1 MKIKFAGLI
10 LVASLAALP
19 ISMMTG
25 CAVTSGRES
34 AGEYVDD
41 KTMSTKIK
49 TALARDPEVKAH
61 QVNVTT
67 FRGSVQLAGFV
78 DSQAQKDRAT
88 EIIKNM
94 EGVKELHNDLVV
106 ATGRASGDPLKTDAN
121 ADTDIKAETKIKA
134 EDGTIK
140 GEVDVDK
147 K

>member
-67 FRGSVQLAGFV
+67 FRGSVQLSGFV

-106 ATGRASGDPLKTDAN
+106 ATGRASGDQLKTDT
-121 ADTDIKAETKIKA
+121 DTEIKGETKIKA
-134 EDGTIK
+134 EDGAIK

>member
-67 FRGSVQLAGFV
+67 FRGSVQLSGFV

-106 ATGRASGDPLKTDAN
+106 ATGRASGDQLKTDT
-121 ADTDIKAETKIKA
+121 DTEIKGETKIKA

>member
-1 MKIKFAGLI
+1 
-10 LVASLAALP
+10 
-19 ISMMTG
+19 MMTG

-41 KTMSTKIK
+41 KTLGTKIK
-49 TALARDPEVKAH
+49 TALTRDPTVKAH
-61 QVNVTT
+61 QVNVTA
-67 FRGSVQLAGFV
+67 FRGAVQLSGFV
-78 DSQAQKDRAT
+78 DSQEQKDRAT

-106 ATGRASGDPLKTDAN
+106 ATGRASGDLKADAN
-121 ADTDIKAETKIKA
+121 TDTEIKGETKIKA

>member
-1 MKIKFAGLI
+1 
-10 LVASLAALP
+10 
-19 ISMMTG
+19 MMTG

-41 KTMSTKIK
+41 RTLSTKVK
-49 TALARDPEVKAH
+49 TALTRDPMVKAN
-61 QVNVTT
+61 QVNVTA
-67 FRGSVQLAGFV
+67 FRGAVQLSGFV
-78 DSQAQKDRAT
+78 DSQEQKARAT
-88 EIIKNM
+88 EIIQNM

-106 ATGRASGDPLKTDAN
+106 ATGRSSSDTLKSDAN
-121 ADTDIKAETKIKA
+121 KDTEIKAETKVKA

>member
-41 KTMSTKIK
+41 KTLGTKIK
-49 TALARDPEVKAH
+49 TALTRDPTVKAH
-61 QVNVTT
+61 QVNVTA
-67 FRGSVQLAGFV
+67 FRGAVQLSGFV
-78 DSQAQKDRAT
+78 DSQEQKDRAT

-94 EGVKELHNDLVV
+94 DGVKELHNDLVV
-106 ATGRASGDPLKTDAN
+106 ATGRASGDLKAGAN
-121 ADTDIKAETKIKA
+121 GDTEIKAETKIKA